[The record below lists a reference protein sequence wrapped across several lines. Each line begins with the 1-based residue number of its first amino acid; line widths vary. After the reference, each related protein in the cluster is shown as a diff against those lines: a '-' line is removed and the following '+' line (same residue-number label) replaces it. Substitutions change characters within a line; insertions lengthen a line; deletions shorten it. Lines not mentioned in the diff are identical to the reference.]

1 MAKVPLPERGQPLD
15 VTYIYQLA
23 DTINDIATQVSSAT
37 YNYTTIDTVTAGKQ
51 SIKTSDA
58 RVVGGINVVANNSAV
73 NAGNEKQF
81 SISFDSDFKFP
92 PIVTATPVNL
102 SGTPAG
108 QNVTAVVT
116 SVTTKGVTGIV
127 RFNTTGEV
135 SVSVHII
142 AIGIP
147 NWLWL
152 VARSAVVE
160 CL

>member
-37 YNYTTIDTVTAGKQ
+37 YNYTTIDTTTAGKQ

-58 RVVGGINVVANNSAV
+58 RIVGGIFLVAPNSIV
-73 NAGNEKQF
+73 NAGNEKTFTVPLGQ
-81 SISFDSDFKFP
+81 DFKFP
-92 PIVTATPVNL
+92 PVVSATPVNI

-108 QNVTAVVT
+108 QNVTVVVT
-116 SVTTKGVTGIV
+116 RVSNSEVSGIV
-127 RFNTTGEV
+127 RFNSSGEV
-135 SVSVHII
+135 SVSVHVI

-147 NWLWL
+147 N
-152 VARSAVVE
+152 
-160 CL
+160 